1 MKSTWNELYPHLQ
14 PKPFVSVRVSS
25 LGGEFFGEYLALL
38 DTGSSLSHIPGT
50 RG

>member
-14 PKPFVSVRVSS
+14 QKPFVSVRVSS
-25 LGGEFFGEYLALL
+25 KDGGLVGDYLALL